1 MNGVASIHGS
11 QVNNDVQNKRNQAWF
26 MPSER
31 ITTTVWIAS
40 NSPMPPQIA
49 AIQNQLL
56 LVAAVPNV
64 FIQENRNPSCAETSE

>member
-1 MNGVASIHGS
+1 
-11 QVNNDVQNKRNQAWF
+11 

-40 NSPMPPQIA
+40 NSPIPLQIA

-56 LVAAVPNV
+56 LVAPVPSV
-64 FIQENRNPSCAETSE
+64 FIQENRNP